1 VTMDSNGASKHE
13 RITADQ
19 SQPRRRLLELGFL
32 PFGRETLRRDRGHQT
47 SGRVVRQTPETGGG
61 SPRMNELVVGGI
73 DIMIAALL
81 VGATGFGFGL
91 MAVKQL
97 IM

>member
-1 VTMDSNGASKHE
+1 
-13 RITADQ
+13 
-19 SQPRRRLLELGFL
+19 
-32 PFGRETLRRDRGHQT
+32 
-47 SGRVVRQTPETGGG
+47 
-61 SPRMNELVVGGI
+61 MNELVVGGI